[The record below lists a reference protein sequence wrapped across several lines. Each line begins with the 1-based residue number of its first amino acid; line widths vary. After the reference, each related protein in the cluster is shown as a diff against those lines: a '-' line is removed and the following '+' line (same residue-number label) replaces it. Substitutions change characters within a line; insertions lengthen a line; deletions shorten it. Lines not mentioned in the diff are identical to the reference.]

1 MSAKLFIGNL
11 SKDASSDELGTL
23 FSEVGFVQ
31 SCLVVTD
38 PASGRSKGYAFIQM
52 KTQEAAEAAK
62 AKFQGHA
69 LRGQPLNVVDAQTR
83 DEQRYPAG
91 YSRTEGA

>member
-11 SKDASSDELGTL
+11 SKDASGDELGDL

-52 KTQEAAEAAK
+52 NTPEAAEAAK
-62 AKFQGHA
+62 ARFNGHA
-69 LRGQPLNVVDAQTR
+69 LRGQPLKVVDAPPSGERRIPDGNSNT
-83 DEQRYPAG
+83 G
-91 YSRTEGA
+91 WV